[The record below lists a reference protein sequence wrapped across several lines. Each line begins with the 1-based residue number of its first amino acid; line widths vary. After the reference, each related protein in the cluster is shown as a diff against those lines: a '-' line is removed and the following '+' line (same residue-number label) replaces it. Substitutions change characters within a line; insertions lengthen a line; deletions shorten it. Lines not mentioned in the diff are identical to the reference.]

1 MTVELSDKFLFYL
14 VAREKEKQTKIHM
27 TKPQTCT
34 WEKPYQLLKQPYL
47 GAKTFKCYTTE
58 LNLNIKMFSAFYLS

>member
-1 MTVELSDKFLFYL
+1 MTVELSDKFLLYL

-27 TKPQTCT
+27 TKPQTCCT
-34 WEKPYQLLKQPYL
+34 WEKPYQLLKQPYS

-58 LNLNIKMFSAFYLS
+58 LKFEY